1 MKKIISIV
9 VILLLM
15 LGLCAC
21 KTKKTDEDIV
31 VGASESEGVKGA
43 DEQEKVTDEPKDTDG
58 QKDNI
63 KTDEPDAPASSEQ
76 LPEAPPSDNDAQIDE
91 SQETSSVG
99 HQVIVDYLDVEYGTP
114 EAVENFYG
122 ASDCFVGKILDS
134 EQAVIDEEVYQEYF
148 DPNFSDEYMDEHY
161 FRLNADFTNVV
172 YPLNAELYIYTVEV
186 EKSIFSIFTEE
197 GAKIKVIADVSDMTE
212 EYKVGNRYIMKGTIF
227 QYKEE
232 TMLNLKDEFRAK
244 VDKGGSLIGLSRD
257 AKLFETLKT
266 VDELASNRSVQAAF
280 KKRLDIPTN
289 IYTAYGLPQQA
300 NIMHTDNKPI
310 LDSIIA
316 DGKKAILADSK
327 FKMKIDT
334 EAR

>member
-1 MKKIISIV
+1 MKKIIAIV

-21 KTKKTDEDIV
+21 KSKKVDEEIAV
-31 VGASESEGVKGA
+31 SASESDAVKGT

-172 YPLNAELYIYTVEV
+172 YPLNAELFIYTVEV

-232 TMLNLKDEFRAK
+232 AE
-244 VDKGGSLIGLSRD
+244 RD
-257 AKLFETLKT
+257 Y
-266 VDELASNRSVQAAF
+266 D
-280 KKRLDIPTN
+280 
-289 IYTAYGLPQQA
+289 
-300 NIMHTDNKPI
+300 
-310 LDSIIA
+310 
-316 DGKKAILADSK
+316 
-327 FKMKIDT
+327 
-334 EAR
+334 